1 MKSPVS
7 RSADTRAAVA
17 APALAILALAGGLAA
32 ATAPADAGFRSV
44 RVDLSGMA
52 GGDRALR
59 SGLAACLSA
68 EMTRTLGGAL
78 TPADRA
84 APALVLRP
92 RVIQLAPAYGLRS
105 LRGGFGDTAGSD
117 YIEGD
122 ALVVPAGRFSAAER
136 IPMLAALPADTG
148 SALGDPYANAA
159 WRVDALCKSF
169 AYWIGR
175 QVAGR

>member
-7 RSADTRAAVA
+7 RFADIRRSLV
-17 APALAILALAGGLAA
+17 APALAVFLLTGGLAV
-32 ATAPADAGFRSV
+32 TTVPADAGFRSV

-52 GGDRALR
+52 GGDRRLR

-92 RVIQLAPAYGLRS
+92 RVIQLAPAYGTRS
-105 LRGGFGDTAGSD
+105 FRGGFGDSAGSD

-122 ALVVPAGRFSAAER
+122 ALVVPAGRPGATER

-148 SALGDPYANAA
+148 SAVGNPYENAA
-159 WRVDALCKSF
+159 WRIDALCKSF